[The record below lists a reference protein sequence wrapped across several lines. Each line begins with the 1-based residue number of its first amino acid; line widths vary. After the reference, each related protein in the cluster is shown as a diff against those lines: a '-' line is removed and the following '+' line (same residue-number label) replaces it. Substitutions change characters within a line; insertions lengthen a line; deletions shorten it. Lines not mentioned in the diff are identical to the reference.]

1 MDAEKTKELNRFL
14 KSEKNRLVNWLKKRF
29 SFSDEVAE
37 DIFQEASITLYL
49 CLQNG
54 KIQEP
59 SVPYFWRISINL
71 SMKALRDHPAFESL
85 DDRRYDSGKIEELLA
100 WNQEGLSRGQSALMR
115 DMVRRLPHPC
125 EEILWSF
132 YGDGMSLADI
142 AVMLGYKNAAVVKTI
157 KGNCIQKL
165 KTTFDKNKEEMFYDE
180 D

>member
-1 MDAEKTKELNRFL
+1 MDAKQTKELNHFLENEKGRF
-14 KSEKNRLVNWLKKRF
+14 VGWLKKRF

-59 SVPYFWRISINL
+59 SAPYFWRIGINL
-71 SMKALRDHPAFESL
+71 SRKALRDNPPFESL
-85 DDRRYDSGKIEELLA
+85 DNRQYDSGKIEELLS
-100 WNQEGLSRGQSALMR
+100 WNQEGLTRGQSALMR
-115 DMVRRLPHPC
+115 EMVSRLPHPC

-142 AVMLGYKNAAVVKTI
+142 AVMLGYKNAAVVKTT
-157 KGNCIQKL
+157 KGNCMQKL
-165 KTTFDKNKEEMFYDE
+165 KMTFDRKKEEMFYDE